1 MCVLSLFGGVRDA
14 PGSITVVE
22 AVEIKVVGGV
32 AGLLEAV
39 ESEVVKVVW

>member
-1 MCVLSLFGGVRDA
+1 MGLFGGVRDA
-14 PGSITVVE
+14 PDRILVVE